1 MKPLNFAFSEST
13 ARDQRRES
21 VRFSLDDS
29 REPISADELQNV
41 LGFRPQNDENEQ
53 N

>member
-13 ARDQRRES
+13 ARDQRREA
-21 VRFSLDDS
+21 VRFSL
-29 REPISADELQNV
+29 EPTQDEIDRCEAQKAI
-41 LGFRPQNDENEQ
+41 GFWPENDENEQ